1 MAQTIYEAI
10 VALVNAST
18 FVPVVYSNVGG
29 PALERS
35 ALDESQAVAPKS
47 CVLNEIRATYREA
60 KRNRRAQTYERDQ
73 WVWEL
78 FLDFDREVS
87 LEDFEN
93 RFLDR
98 GLVIPAD
105 PQRGTSQV
113 NVTLASAPF
122 YHPPQS
128 QASNGTYVR
137 FTLIASVHPK

>member
-1 MAQTIYEAI
+1 M
-10 VALVNAST
+10 
-18 FVPVVYSNVGG
+18 
-29 PALERS
+29 
-35 ALDESQAVAPKS
+35 
-47 CVLNEIRATYREA
+47 
-60 KRNRRAQTYERDQ
+60 TYERDQ

-78 FLDFDREVS
+78 YLRFEREVS

-105 PQRGTSQV
+105 AQRGTSQV

-128 QASNGTYVR
+128 QPSNGTSVR